1 MPPFII
7 LFNTV
12 FHVLAM
18 GLEKKKKDTQ
28 GTKIRKEYVELG
40 LSMHERPYRTK

>member
-28 GTKIRKEYVELG
+28 GTKIRKEYVKLG